1 MHQLIDTQIAINA
14 DLGIAAI
21 HTLTELLYLQF
32 RDHTLAFQVVL
43 SPNNYDILD
52 RKFAIEVVLVD
63 PVVQV
68 VK

>member
-21 HTLTELLYLQF
+21 HTLTELLYLQLG
-32 RDHTLAFQVVL
+32 DHTLAFQIVL
-43 SPNNYDILD
+43 GPNNYDVLD
-52 RKFAIEVVLVD
+52 RKFTIEVVLVD